1 MVFLYKFS
9 VSSYIKLLQNMQIG
23 VCSVKGNSLAS
34 PVGNQ
39 LECSAAGQGWGMQD
53 NMPGKEGPILTVLSL
68 LTASM

>member
-1 MVFLYKFS
+1 
-9 VSSYIKLLQNMQIG
+9 MQIG
-23 VCSVKGNSLAS
+23 VCSVKGNALAS

-39 LECSAAGQGWGMQD
+39 AECSAAGQGWGMQD